1 MFKKTIPIVT
11 VLAVGAAS
19 TYGLFG
25 TGADNG
31 SMEPFA
37 SQTAMQNSHDGA
49 SSFYNSASGQ
59 SGQQQASRAAGAY
72 GSRAP
77 AFDRDGVNDAGD
89 GQPSDTYGAY
99 QTVSDNT
106 NYGYDQGQASQAG
119 GRVFPAKAANHNGDS
134 FFLKP
139 GGESVRATSAEE
151 VKSFLLSQGGKFFKL
166 GAQDDLKT
174 TEQKYDDLGNSFYTF
189 QQTYKGLPVYGKVT
203 VVRTDNND
211 DIKLV
216 TGRFQSEVDLD
227 TTPNL
232 NGRDAVIQALY
243 NEPVQPASEPVIHY
257 EPELQVFVQ
266 DDKSQP
272 VLAYDAIVE
281 YHSTD
286 SNYHFE
292 EVLVDANS
300 GRLLKSYQRIETALT
315 RQVYTAE
322 NKPCLNLSGQN
333 INSVIPGDLSFNEG
347 GAAGADRQESGAY
360 TGTGATYW
368 FYYYMYGRDS
378 YDDRGIRI
386 RSTVHA
392 QFAQDNFGFNCSGLN
407 AFYLPE
413 PHDQVVF
420 GNGDATGGLS
430 EAMDAVGH
438 ELTHGVTHY
447 TSDLKYEKESGALN
461 EALSDIFGAGVEAW
475 SQSGGNE
482 NGNPATLKPNSK
494 TWILCDVCS
503 SNLRRYM
510 NNPTQDNRSKDT
522 YSQRYQGT
530 DDNGGVHINSG
541 IINLAFYLLSE
552 GGSHPR
558 LNTGKPAVNGVGFEK
573 ALRIY
578 YDANT
583 TLFRAITN
591 TSKAFTDAR
600 NLLAEAAETRYGQC
614 SDEWLAVEQ
623 SLDQVG
629 VPGTWTSCDSSG
641 NPTPQP
647 SPAPTPTPT
656 PAPSPSPA
664 PSPTPTP
671 SPTPNPG
678 PFPSPIPG
686 PFPGPYPTPVPTPV
700 PGPFPGPF
708 PSPFPVPGPFP
719 APSPFPVPGPFPAP
733 SPFPVPGPFPAP
745 TPFPV
750 PGPFPAPSPFPSP
763 FPAPSPY
770 PSPFPAPYPSRVTY
784 PVPSPYPSPVFNT
797 SKVSTPVYKLPTS
810 TTRSPYSSK
819 YPWLKK

>member
-11 VLAVGAAS
+11 VLAVAAAS
-19 TYGLFG
+19 TYGMFG
-25 TGADNG
+25 GSSGSGAI
-31 SMEPFA
+31 EPFA
-37 SQTAMQNSHDGA
+37 SQTMMQNARDG
-49 SSFYNSASGQ
+49 SDSINNFGTSQTGHSR
-59 SGQQQASRAAGAY
+59 QQASSAFGAY
-72 GSRAP
+72 GMQAQASQNDGSAETAYWDRQMP
-77 AFDRDGVNDAGD
+77 ADDGGL
-89 GQPSDTYGAY
+89 
-99 QTVSDNT
+99 QTVSNNDD
-106 NYGYDQGQASQAG
+106 GSGISQPLNNQIG
-119 GRVFPAKAANHNGDS
+119 GGIFPDKAANRNGDS

-139 GGESVRATSAEE
+139 GGETVRAASAEQ
-151 VKSFLLSQGGKFFKL
+151 VKSFLLGEGAKFFKV
-166 GAQDDLKT
+166 GAHDDLQT

-189 QQTYKGLPVYGKVT
+189 QQTYKGLPVNGKVT

-211 DIKLV
+211 DVKLV
-216 TGRFQSEVDLD
+216 TGRFQSDMELD
-227 TTPNL
+227 TVPNM

-243 NEPVQPASEPVIHY
+243 SAPAQPASQPVIHY
-257 EPELQVFVQ
+257 EPQLQVYV
-266 DDKSQP
+266 DDGADKP

-300 GRLLKSYQRIETALT
+300 GRLLKSYQRIETALN

-333 INSVIPGDLSFNEG
+333 INSVIPGDLSFNENG
-347 GAAGADRQESGAY
+347 SASADRQESGAY
-360 TGTGATYW
+360 VGTGATYW

-378 YDDRGIRI
+378 YDDRGIRL

-392 QFAQDNFGFNCSGLN
+392 QFAQDNFGVNCSGLN

-420 GNGDATGGLS
+420 GNGDATAGLS

-447 TSDLKYEKESGALN
+447 TSDLKYEKEAGALN

-475 SQSGGNE
+475 SQSGGNDK
-482 NGNPATLKPNSK
+482 GNPATLTPNNK

-503 SNLRRYM
+503 ANLRRYM

-522 YSQRYQGT
+522 YSQRYLGT

-558 LNTGKPAVNGVGFEK
+558 LNTGKAAVNGIGFEK

-591 TSKAFTDAR
+591 TSKAFSDAR
-600 NLLAEAAETRYGQC
+600 NLLADAAETRYGQC
-614 SDEWLAVEQ
+614 SDEWEAVER

-629 VPGTWTSCDSSG
+629 VPGTWTACNGSG
-641 NPTPQP
+641 NPAPQP
-647 SPAPTPTPT
+647 SPTPTPT
-656 PAPSPSPA
+656 PAPSPT
-664 PSPTPTP
+664 PTPTP
-671 SPTPNPG
+671 TPTPNPG

-686 PFPGPYPTPVPTPV
+686 PFPGPYPV
-700 PGPFPGPF
+700 PGPFPAPGPF

-719 APSPFPVPGPFPAP
+719 IPGPYPAPGPFPSPFPVPGPFPIP
-733 SPFPVPGPFPAP
+733 GRFPVPFPVPAP
-745 TPFPV
+745 Y
-750 PGPFPAPSPFPSP
+750 PGPV
-763 FPAPSPY
+763 PY
-770 PSPFPAPYPSRVTY
+770 PSPVSY
-784 PVPSPYPSPVFNT
+784 PVPSPYPRPVFNT
-797 SKVSTPVYKLPTS
+797 SKISTPVYTN

-819 YPWLKK
+819 YPWTK